1 MRINQADRKPAD
13 AKTEPSHPTLAQL
26 GWRRFFSEQ
35 VSAEQSLNCQ
45 PVRVMS
51 VHRGRVT
58 VSGEG
63 VEDSISSS
71 LPAREG
77 AEDRPTVGD
86 WLLIDRNTRS
96 LVRILDRTSLFKRP
110 APGDERRIQL
120 IAANVDTLFIVTSCD
135 QDFNVARLE
144 RYLVLAREV
153 GVRPVV
159 VITKADLLPAPGR
172 LVGTARAL
180 QSGLRVELVDGRD
193 PTSAA
198 RLAGYCGLGK
208 TVALVGSS
216 GVGKSTLVNT
226 LKGSDSIATQA
237 VRDDDGKGR
246 HTTTVREMHRLAG
259 GADLGGW
266 LVDTPGMRELQM
278 SEVASGVT
286 EVFDDVTAVT
296 LECRFA
302 NCTHVGEPGC
312 AIRAAMAEGDLDP
325 ARVERWRKLAQ
336 ENAENSGAAAVRR
349 SRPGKAGNK
358 KFSPAPRPSLSSRP
372 GDTRHDP
379 ARLDPD

>member
-1 MRINQADRKPAD
+1 MMVSSDPILVR
-13 AKTEPSHPTLAQL
+13 L
-26 GWRRFFSEQ
+26 GWRSFFSEQ
-35 VSAEQSLNCQ
+35 VSAEQGQSCQ

-63 VEDSISSS
+63 IEDSISSS
-71 LPAREG
+71 LPVQGRP
-77 AEDRPTVGD
+77 EDRPTVGD
-86 WLLIDRNTRS
+86 WLLVDRSSRS

-110 APGDERRIQL
+110 APGDDRRVQL

-135 QDFNVARLE
+135 QDFNVARTE

-159 VITKADLLPAPGR
+159 VLTKADLSPAPER
-172 LVGTARAL
+172 LVEAARAL

-193 PTSAA
+193 PASAG
-198 RLAGYCGLGK
+198 RLAGYCGLGE
-208 TVALVGSS
+208 TIALVGSS

-226 LKGSDSIATQA
+226 LKGSDSIATQS
-237 VRDDDGKGR
+237 VREDDGKGR

-259 GADLGGW
+259 AADGHGAGSGW

-286 EVFDDVTAVT
+286 EVFDDVTDVT

-302 NCTHVGEPGC
+302 NCTHADEPGC
-312 AIRAAMAEGDLDP
+312 AIHAAMAKGDLDP

-336 ENAENSGAAAVRR
+336 EDAVNSGAGAVRR
-349 SRPGKAGNK
+349 SRRGKAGN
-358 KFSPAPRPSLSSRP
+358 RR
-372 GDTRHDP
+372 
-379 ARLDPD
+379 

>member
-1 MRINQADRKPAD
+1 METSD
-13 AKTEPSHPTLAQL
+13 PSLAQL
-26 GWRRFFSEQ
+26 GWKPFFSEQ
-35 VSAEQSLNCQ
+35 LSAEQRSHCQ

-58 VSGEG
+58 VLGEG
-63 VEDSISSS
+63 FEDSISSN
-71 LPAREG
+71 LATPGG

-86 WLLIDRNTRS
+86 WLLIDRDTSS

-110 APGDERRIQL
+110 APGDHRRVQL
-120 IAANVDTLFIVTSCD
+120 IAANVDTLFIVTSCN
-135 QDFNVARLE
+135 QDFNIARIE
-144 RYLVLAREV
+144 RYLVLSREA

-159 VITKADLLPAPGR
+159 VITKADLSPDPQRFVDA
-172 LVGTARAL
+172 AREL

-198 RLAGYCGLGK
+198 RLAGYCGLGE

-226 LKGSDSIATQA
+226 LRGSDSIATQA
-237 VRDDDGKGR
+237 VREDDGKGR
-246 HTTTVREMHRLAG
+246 HTTTVREMHRLVG
-259 GADLGGW
+259 GADEGGW

-278 SEVASGVT
+278 SDVATGVT

-296 LECRFA
+296 LECRFS
-302 NCTHVGEPGC
+302 NCTHGDEPGC
-312 AIRAAMAEGDLDP
+312 AIHAAMAAGNIDP

-336 ENAENSGAAAVRR
+336 EDAVNSGAAAVRR
-349 SRPGKAGNK
+349 SRPEKPGN
-358 KFSPAPRPSLSSRP
+358 RR
-372 GDTRHDP
+372 
-379 ARLDPD
+379 